1 VVDAQMP
8 SNAAMPIS
16 RMFLM
21 YGFNLSFQGEVF
33 GDLSI
38 LAINVFAVD
47 AQCFGPKLLVL
58 GSLDYF
64 DFF

>member
-1 VVDAQMP
+1 MP

-16 RMFLM
+16 RMVLM
-21 YGFNLSFQGEVF
+21 YRFNLSFQGEVF
-33 GDLSI
+33 SSLSV

-47 AQCFGPKLLVL
+47 AECLCPKLFVF